1 MCTKAVIFDLD
12 GTVLDTE
19 KLLVKYWCAAA
30 NEFGFPMEREHALQ
44 LRSLA
49 RKYAEPLLKEWFG
62 QECDYMT
69 LRNRRME
76 LMTAHIAEHG
86 LDVKPGIK
94 ELLVYLGENGYKR
107 AVATATDLNRAGNY
121 LKSVDLFDY
130 FDNIISAHQVKNGK
144 PKPDVYIHAVS
155 VLGLT
160 AEECIAVEDSP
171 NGVISASDAGCRT
184 IMIPDLTYPD
194 EDLKSRI
201 FAVCESAEGIIDILK
216 KEKTCTKGIGY
227 EHFKSE

>member
-19 KLLVKYWCAAA
+19 KLLVKYWYMAA

-62 QECDYMT
+62 ESCDYMT

-76 LMTAHIAEHG
+76 LMTAHINKYG
-86 LDVKPGIK
+86 LETKGGIK

-107 AVATATDLNRAGNY
+107 AVATATDLNRAGGY
-121 LKSVDLFDY
+121 LKDVGLYDY
-130 FDNIISAHQVKNGK
+130 FDCIISAHQVQNGK
-144 PKPDVYIHAVS
+144 PKPDVYLYAVS
-155 VLGLT
+155 QLGLQPD
-160 AEECIAVEDSP
+160 ECIAVEDSP

-184 IMIPDLTYPD
+184 IMVPDLTEPD
-194 EDLKSRI
+194 NELKKRI
-201 FAVCESAEGIIDILK
+201 YAVCHSVADIIEILK
-216 KEKTCTKGIGY
+216 RN
-227 EHFKSE
+227 

>member
-19 KLLVKYWCAAA
+19 KLLVKYWCMAA
-30 NEFGFPMEREHALQ
+30 NEFDFPMEREHALQ

-62 QECDYMT
+62 ESCDYMT

-76 LMTAHIAEHG
+76 LMTAHINKYG
-86 LDVKPGIK
+86 LETKGGIK

-107 AVATATDLNRAGNY
+107 AVATATDLNRAGGY
-121 LKSVDLFDY
+121 LKDVGLYDY
-130 FDNIISAHQVKNGK
+130 FDCIISAHQVQNGK
-144 PKPDVYIHAVS
+144 PKPDVYLYAVS
-155 VLGLT
+155 QLGLQPD
-160 AEECIAVEDSP
+160 ECIAVEDSP

-184 IMIPDLTYPD
+184 IMVPDLTEPD
-194 EDLKSRI
+194 DELKKRI
-201 FAVCESAEGIIDILK
+201 YAVCRSAADIIEILK
-216 KEKTCTKGIGY
+216 RN
-227 EHFKSE
+227 

>member
-19 KLLVKYWCAAA
+19 KLLVKYWCMAA

-62 QECDYMT
+62 ESCDYMT

-76 LMTAHIAEHG
+76 LMTAHINKYG
-86 LDVKPGIK
+86 LETKGGIK

-107 AVATATDLNRAGNY
+107 AVATATDLNRAGGY
-121 LKSVDLFDY
+121 LKDVGLYDY
-130 FDNIISAHQVKNGK
+130 FDCIISAHQVQNGK
-144 PKPDVYIHAVS
+144 PKPDVYLYAVS
-155 VLGLT
+155 QLGLQPD
-160 AEECIAVEDSP
+160 ECIAVEDSP

-184 IMIPDLTYPD
+184 IMVPDLTEPD
-194 EDLKSRI
+194 NELKKRI
-201 FAVCESAEGIIDILK
+201 YAVCHSVADIIEILK
-216 KEKTCTKGIGY
+216 RN
-227 EHFKSE
+227 

>member
-19 KLLVKYWCAAA
+19 KLLVKYWCMAA

-62 QECDYMT
+62 ESCDYMT

-76 LMTAHIAEHG
+76 LMTAHINKYG
-86 LDVKPGIK
+86 LETKGGIK

-107 AVATATDLNRAGNY
+107 AVATATDLNRAGGY
-121 LKSVDLFDY
+121 LKDVGLYDY
-130 FDNIISAHQVKNGK
+130 FDCIISAHQVQNGK
-144 PKPDVYIHAVS
+144 PKPDVYLYAVS
-155 VLGLT
+155 QLGLQPD
-160 AEECIAVEDSP
+160 ECIAVEDSP

-184 IMIPDLTYPD
+184 IMVPDLTEPD
-194 EDLKSRI
+194 NELKKRI
-201 FAVCESAEGIIDILK
+201 YAVCHSAADIIEILK
-216 KEKTCTKGIGY
+216 RN
-227 EHFKSE
+227 